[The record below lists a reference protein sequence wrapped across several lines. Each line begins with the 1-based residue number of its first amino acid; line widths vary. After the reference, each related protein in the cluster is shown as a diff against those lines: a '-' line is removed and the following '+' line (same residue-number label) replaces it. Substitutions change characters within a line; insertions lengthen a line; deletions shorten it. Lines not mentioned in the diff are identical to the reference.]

1 MGRKSSR
8 LSENSPA
15 QLSPGSASSLL
26 RKTRRKNEVSS
37 LANYSHQHGAPSSA
51 GDEETTSVA
60 QVSAENRT
68 TKKKG
73 DRLRGRGRN
82 NETMLHFAIGLV
94 LGLAYFLFISKH
106 FQTLTNFSMLTN
118 LEKELSLPTDT
129 AFRYSFFKR
138 IGGGGEDTKATL
150 LAGLRSVIYDT
161 RSNSP
166 QVTNSVRQHGLVADV
181 GSPLLGLL
189 LLG

>member
-82 NETMLHFAIGLV
+82 NETMLHFAIGMSVHSKTKLAQFV
-94 LGLAYFLFISKH
+94 LLSFHFI
-106 FQTLTNFSMLTN
+106 N
-118 LEKELSLPTDT
+118 LSQNYQIETTGSFPLCCRIGSRSCLLSLHFETFPNPDQLFH
-129 AFRYSFFKR
+129 ADQP
-138 IGGGGEDTKATL
+138 GEGAVP
-150 LAGLRSVIYDT
+150 S
-161 RSNSP
+161 
-166 QVTNSVRQHGLVADV
+166 H
-181 GSPLLGLL
+181 
-189 LLG
+189 